1 MKIVTQPTDWPTSL
15 HRASINSFGYGGANA
30 HAILD
35 SVENVLPG
43 YTESRTQ
50 LPRADPTKLYVLP
63 FSGSTTQSL
72 ESRILELSKRFS
84 LGETYDFGDLCHTLA
99 DRRSKL
105 GKKGFL
111 ITSAAT
117 AKNDFS
123 IDKLITPKK
132 VIPKLD
138 IGFVFTGQGAQWP
151 QMGKE
156 LIEQY
161 PLFSHTI
168 DHLDSVLQALPEA
181 PAWTIRSALLEPAAT
196 SKVADASFSQPL
208 CTAVQ
213 LGIVKL
219 LQSWAV
225 LPSVVA
231 GHSSGEIAAAYS
243 AGLLTEAHAII
254 IAYYRGFVVRK
265 ITKKGCMLAVGMS
278 ADDAEAKIDELSLR
292 DEICTACVNSPESV
306 TISGSAAGIDTL
318 AKDLNSKGI
327 FARKLA
333 TGGRAYHSFLMKEVG
348 EEYESLVSKAILG
361 LPMNNSHRDGEDVV
375 RFFSSVGKSSDALA
389 SFSRETNNFLRP
401 AYWRANLESPV
412 QFSTAIKNIIATG
425 DYHLL
430 EIGPHGA
437 LQLPIKQIRTFLGLS
452 EDALPYT
459 STLTRGKDADV
470 CMKTLAGE
478 LYLSG
483 HEIDFLEVNNTHFDG
498 DRNNVAVIT
507 DLPPYHWSYT
517 QLLWNEPR
525 SSIDL
530 RNRKYV
536 RHELLG
542 SETAA
547 ANGVERCWRNLFRPS
562 EVPWIDDH
570 RVSRAHI
577 NLGTFTNEIHQ

>member
-1 MKIVTQPTDWPTSL
+1 MKIVTQLTDWPTSL

-43 YTESRTQ
+43 YTGSRSQ
-50 LPRADPTKLYVLP
+50 LSRGDPTKLYILP

-72 ESRILELSKRFS
+72 EARILELSKRFS

-105 GKKGFL
+105 GRKGFL

-117 AKNDFS
+117 AKSDFS
-123 IDKLITPKK
+123 LNKLVTPRK

-138 IGFVFTGQGAQWP
+138 IGFIFTGQGAQWP

-161 PLFSHTI
+161 PLFSQTI

-181 PAWTIRSALLEPAAT
+181 PAWSIRSALLEPAAT
-196 SKVADASFSQPL
+196 SKVGDASFSQPL

-213 LGIVKL
+213 VGIVKL
-219 LQSWAV
+219 LQSWNV
-225 LPSVVA
+225 VPSVVA
-231 GHSSGEIAAAYS
+231 GHSSGEIGAAYS
-243 AGLLTEAHAII
+243 AGLLTETHAII
-254 IAYYRGFVVRK
+254 IAFYRGFVVRK
-265 ITKKGCMLAVGMS
+265 TTKKGCMLAVGMS

-292 DEICTACVNSPESV
+292 DEICTACVNSPEST
-306 TISGSAAGIDTL
+306 TISGNTTGIDTF
-318 AKDLNSKGI
+318 AKELNSKGI

-361 LPMNNSHRDGEDVV
+361 LPTDNSHRNGKYAS
-375 RFFSSVGKSSDALA
+375 RFFSSVSNSSDALA
-389 SFSRETNNFLRP
+389 SFSRETNDFLRP

-412 QFSTAIKNIIATG
+412 QFSTAMKNIMATG

-437 LQLPIKQIRTFLGLS
+437 LQLPIKQVRAFLGLS
-452 EDALPYT
+452 EDALPYN
-459 STLTRGKDADV
+459 STLTRGKDADI

-483 HEIDFLEVNNTHFDG
+483 HEIDFLEVNNIHFDG
-498 DRNNVAVIT
+498 DKNNVGVIT
-507 DLPPYHWSYT
+507 DLPPYQWSYT

-530 RNRKYV
+530 RNRNYV

-547 ANGVERCWRNLFRPS
+547 ANGIERCWRNLFKPS

-570 RVSRAHI
+570 RVSKAHI
-577 NLGTFTNEIHQ
+577 NLGAFTNTNRQ

>member
-1 MKIVTQPTDWPTSL
+1 MKVVTQLTDWPTSL

-35 SVENVLPG
+35 SVDNFLPG
-43 YTESRTQ
+43 YKESQ
-50 LPRADPTKLYVLP
+50 NEHPMGDPTRLYVLP

-72 ESRILELSKRFS
+72 EARILDLSKRFS
-84 LGETYDFGDLCHTLA
+84 QGETYNFCNLCHTLA

-105 GKKGFL
+105 SKKGFL

-123 IDKLITPKK
+123 LDNLVTPKKITPK
-132 VIPKLD
+132 LD
-138 IGFVFTGQGAQWP
+138 FGFIFTGQGAQWP

-156 LIEQY
+156 LLGKY
-161 PLFSHTI
+161 PLFSQTI
-168 DHLDSVLQALPEA
+168 DYLDSVLRALPEA
-181 PAWTIRSALLEPAAT
+181 PVWTIRSALLEPAAT
-196 SKVADASFSQPL
+196 SKVGDASFSQPL

-219 LQSWAV
+219 LQSWNV
-225 LPSVVA
+225 EPSVVA

-254 IAYYRGFVVRK
+254 IAFYRGYVVTK
-265 ITKKGCMLAVGMS
+265 ITSKGCMLAVGMG
-278 ADDAEAKIDELSLR
+278 ADDADAKIDEMSLR
-292 DEICTACVNSPESV
+292 NEICVACVNSPESV
-306 TISGSAAGIDTL
+306 TISGSTKAIDIL
-318 AKDLNSKGI
+318 ASELQSKNI

-348 EEYESLVSKAILG
+348 EEYESLVSKAMIG
-361 LPMNNSHRDGEDVV
+361 LPTNPSQEDGKDIV
-375 RFFSSVGKSSDALA
+375 RFFSSVGKGSDALA
-389 SFSRETNNFLRP
+389 LFSRETNNFIKP
-401 AYWRANLESPV
+401 AYWRANLENPV
-412 QFSTAIKNIIATG
+412 QFSTAIKNMVATG
-425 DYHLL
+425 KYHLL

-437 LQLPIKQIRTFLGLS
+437 LQLPIKQIRTFLGLP
-452 EDALPYT
+452 EDELPYT
-459 STLTRGKDADV
+459 STLARGKDADI

-483 HEIDFLEVNNTHFDG
+483 HEIDFLEVNNTQFDG
-498 DRNNVAVIT
+498 DKKNAAVIN

-547 ANGVERCWRNLFRPS
+547 ANGIERCWRNIFKPS

-570 RVSRAHI
+570 RVSRAI
-577 NLGTFTNEIHQ
+577 VNLGNIY